1 MNDGKIGENIPQ
13 QKKIEMPF
21 NLFTSQNLN
30 NTMDNKKYAVT
41 HSQIQGEANQAY
53 RFQFKRNTQ
62 NPNKMSMKQDTS
74 RNSQVNQDA
83 SNVFPYLGPAANQ
96 EGQGSQRTIE
106 SR

>member
-1 MNDGKIGENIPQ
+1 MNDGKISDYIPQ
-13 QKKIEMPF
+13 QKKVEMPI
-21 NLFTSQNLN
+21 NLFTSQSLN

-62 NPNKMSMKQDTS
+62 NPNKMNIKQDTS

-83 SNVFPYLGPAANQ
+83 SNVFPYLGPVGSQ
-96 EGQGSQRTIE
+96 EGQGSQKNIE